1 MTYLLIANRELAL
14 GLLVRIREGL
24 QFLDGLGLR
33 YRKAELDVA
42 LGVLV
47 SRLYTVSRI
56 PVTVRHRN
64 IRKPSC
70 HPEEQ
75 PASRSTPYASQAPC
89 PRRTD
94 HILYNKQISKELQP

>member
-14 GLLVRIREGL
+14 GLLVGIRKGL

-47 SRLYTVSRI
+47 SRLYI
-56 PVTVRHRN
+56 H
-64 IRKPSC
+64 C
-70 HPEEQ
+70 
-75 PASRSTPYASQAPC
+75 
-89 PRRTD
+89 
-94 HILYNKQISKELQP
+94 

>member
-14 GLLVRIREGL
+14 RLLIRIREGL

-47 SRLYTVSRI
+47 SRLYI
-56 PVTVRHRN
+56 H
-64 IRKPSC
+64 C
-70 HPEEQ
+70 
-75 PASRSTPYASQAPC
+75 
-89 PRRTD
+89 
-94 HILYNKQISKELQP
+94 